1 MSSQVNGEMPLFPEE
16 EIKGTLEDITYYNEE
31 NGYTVA
37 KFLLGDDGQ
46 KVTAVGHLPGIH
58 PGESLQLKGLWTTH
72 PTYGRQFQV
81 HSYRVL
87 APTTRLGIERYL
99 GSGLIKGV
107 GPATARRIVDH
118 FGLETLEILEN
129 HPERLIEVPS
139 IGRKRIKTIQQAW
152 EEQKNIR
159 DVMIFLQSYN
169 ISTSLALKIYRQYG
183 DQSIQVLREDP
194 YQLAREMF
202 GVGFKTADRIAMEMG
217 QKPDSPNRIM
227 AGIVYTLENMSY
239 EGHCFANRD
248 ELTSRCA
255 EILNISTESIL
266 AELNTLIEAKK
277 VIVEEEAIY
286 LPHFFYAESGVA
298 ARIEYIANSS
308 SDRLEMLSH
317 ADWGQLYQWLDKV
330 ISFQLT
336 EEQKNA
342 VKMSLTEKVSIL
354 TGGPGTGK
362 STITDSIIK
371 ILQSFNCTA
380 LLAAPTGRAAKRLN
394 ETTGLHAS
402 TIHRLLEYSPR
413 SNQFLRNQ
421 KNPLDADLIIV
432 DEASMVDIIL
442 MYHLLNAVKEG
453 THILFVGD
461 KDQLPSV
468 GAGNVLRD
476 LIISEVLPVTFLNT
490 IFRQAEGSYIIL
502 NAHRVNQGRMPVFEK
517 NSSDFF
523 LFSENDPQKAADWV
537 IDIVANRLNARFGY
551 DSHRDVQVLSPMHR
565 GEAGVKELNRRLQ
578 EALNPGT
585 RHKKETRLGE
595 RVFRVGDRIMQ
606 VRNNYEKGIFN
617 GDIGIISAID
627 LENQAVEI
635 SIDENRIPYD
645 YAELDELELA
655 YAISIHKSQGSEFP
669 VVVIPLLTQHYM
681 MLQRNLLYT
690 AITRARQKVVLVGS
704 KKAIAM
710 AVKNDKTAQRNTR
723 LAEMLAHSKVLTA
736 ISS

>member
-202 GVGFKTADRIAMEMG
+202 GVGFKTADRIAIEMG

-298 ARIEYIANSS
+298 ARIECIANSS

>member
-266 AELNTLIEAKK
+266 AELNTLIEGKK

-298 ARIEYIANSS
+298 ARIECIANSS

-723 LAEMLAHSKVLTA
+723 LAEMLTHSKVLTA

>member
-1 MSSQVNGEMPLFPEE
+1 
-16 EIKGTLEDITYYNEE
+16 
-31 NGYTVA
+31 
-37 KFLLGDDGQ
+37 
-46 KVTAVGHLPGIH
+46 
-58 PGESLQLKGLWTTH
+58 
-72 PTYGRQFQV
+72 
-81 HSYRVL
+81 
-87 APTTRLGIERYL
+87 
-99 GSGLIKGV
+99 
-107 GPATARRIVDH
+107 
-118 FGLETLEILEN
+118 
-129 HPERLIEVPS
+129 
-139 IGRKRIKTIQQAW
+139 
-152 EEQKNIR
+152 
-159 DVMIFLQSYN
+159 
-169 ISTSLALKIYRQYG
+169 
-183 DQSIQVLREDP
+183 
-194 YQLAREMF
+194 
-202 GVGFKTADRIAMEMG
+202 
-217 QKPDSPNRIM
+217 
-227 AGIVYTLENMSY
+227 LENMSY

-298 ARIEYIANSS
+298 ARIECIANSS

>member
-298 ARIEYIANSS
+298 ARIECIANSS

>member
-1 MSSQVNGEMPLFPEE
+1 MSNQINGEMPLFPEQ
-16 EIKGTLEDITYYNEE
+16 EIKGTLEDITYYNDE

-37 KFLLGDDGQ
+37 KFLLDVDQQ
-46 KVTAVGHLPGIH
+46 KITVVGHLPGTH
-58 PGESLQLKGLWTTH
+58 PGEALHLKGLWTTH
-72 PTYGRQFQV
+72 PTYGRQFEV

-87 APTTRLGIERYL
+87 APATRLGIERYL

-107 GPATARRIVDH
+107 GPATAKRIVDH
-118 FGLETLEILEN
+118 FGMETLEIIEN
-129 HPERLIEVPS
+129 HPEKLMEVSS
-139 IGRKRIKTIQQAW
+139 IGRKRIKIIQNAW
-152 EEQKNIR
+152 EAQKNIK

-169 ISTSLALKIYRQYG
+169 ISTSLALKIYKQYG
-183 DQSIQVLREDP
+183 EQSIQVLKEDP

-217 QKPDSPNRIM
+217 QKVDAPSRIT
-227 AGIVYTLENMSY
+227 AGIIYTLEHMSY
-239 EGHCFANRD
+239 EGHCYAHQD
-248 ELTSRCA
+248 ELILRCA
-255 EILNISTESIL
+255 EILNISGESIQ
-266 AELNTLIEAKK
+266 AEIHSLIGSKK
-277 VIVEEEAIY
+277 VIAEEDAIY
-286 LPHFFYAESGVA
+286 LPHFYYAETGVA
-298 ARIEYIANSS
+298 AQLEKIASS
-308 SDRLEMLSH
+308 SLDRLDMLSH
-317 ADWGQLYQWLDKV
+317 ADWDQLYRWLDKV
-330 ISFQLT
+330 TSFQLT
-336 EEQKNA
+336 IEQKNA
-342 VKMSLTEKVSIL
+342 IKMSLTEKVSVL

-371 ILQSFNCTA
+371 VLQSFNCRA

-394 ETTGLHAS
+394 ETTGLQAS

-421 KNPLDADLIIV
+421 KNPLDTDLIIV

-453 THILFVGD
+453 THILLVGD

-476 LIISEVLPVTFLNT
+476 LIVSGVLPVTLLNT
-490 IFRQAEGSYIIL
+490 IFRQAEGSYIIS
-502 NAHRVNQGRMPVFEK
+502 NAHRVNQGQMPVFEK

-523 LFSENDPQKAADWV
+523 LFPESDPQKAADWV
-537 IDIVANRLNARFGY
+537 IEIVANRLNARFGY
-551 DSHRDVQVLSPMHR
+551 DPLRDVQILSPMHR
-565 GEAGVKELNRRLQ
+565 GEAGVRELNKRLQ
-578 EALNPGT
+578 QALNPAGGK
-585 RHKKETRLGE
+585 KKEYRLGE
-595 RVFRVGDRIMQ
+595 RFFRVGDRIMQ

-627 LENQAVEI
+627 LEEQVVEI
-635 SIDENRIPYD
+635 NIDENRIRYD

-710 AVKNDKTAQRNTR
+710 AVKNNKTAQRNTR
-723 LAEMLAHSKVLTA
+723 LSEMLAQSRVLPITA
-736 ISS
+736 G

>member
-1 MSSQVNGEMPLFPEE
+1 MSEQVHKEMPLFPEQ

-37 KFLLGDDGQ
+37 KFLLDGDEQ
-46 KVTAVGHLPGIH
+46 KVTVVGHLPGIH
-58 PGESLQLKGLWTTH
+58 SGESLQLRGLWTTH
-72 PTYGRQFQV
+72 PTYGRQFEV
-81 HSYRVL
+81 HSYRIM
-87 APTTRLGIERYL
+87 APTTRSGIERYL
-99 GSGLIKGV
+99 GSGLIRGV
-107 GPATARRIVDH
+107 GPVTARRIVDH
-118 FGLETLEILEN
+118 FGLETLEIIEN

-139 IGRKRIKTIQQAW
+139 IGRKRIKIIQNAW

-169 ISTSLALKIYRQYG
+169 ISTSLALKIYKQYG
-183 DQSIQVLREDP
+183 DQSIQVLREDT
-194 YQLAREMF
+194 YQLAREIF

-217 QKPDSPNRIM
+217 QKLDSPARIM
-227 AGIVYTLENMSY
+227 AGITYTLENMSY
-239 EGHCFANRD
+239 EGHCFAHKD
-248 ELTSRCA
+248 ELISRCA
-255 EILNISTESIL
+255 GILNISGESIQ
-266 AELNTLIEAKK
+266 AEIDSLIDSKK
-277 VIVEEEAIY
+277 IIAEGDAIY
-286 LPHFFYAESGVA
+286 LPHFYYAETGVA
-298 ARIEYIANSS
+298 VQLEKLTGSS
-308 SDRLEMLSH
+308 IDRLDMLSH
-317 ADWGQLYQWLDKV
+317 ANWGQLYQWLDKV
-330 ISFQLT
+330 TSFQLT
-336 EEQKNA
+336 DEQKKA

-402 TIHRLLEYSPR
+402 TLHRLLEYSPR

-442 MYHLLNAVKEG
+442 MYHFLNAVKEG
-453 THILFVGD
+453 THLLFVGD

-476 LIISEVLPVTFLNT
+476 LIISEVLPATFLNT
-490 IFRQAEGSYIIL
+490 IFRQAEGSYIIS
-502 NAHRVNQGRMPVFEK
+502 NAHRVNHGKIPIFDK
-517 NSSDFF
+517 NSADFF
-523 LFSENDPQKAADWV
+523 LFSESDPQKAADWV

-551 DSHRDVQVLSPMHR
+551 DPHLDVQVLSPMHR
-565 GEAGVKELNRRLQ
+565 GEAGVRVLNKRLQ
-578 EALNPGT
+578 QALNPAGKQ
-585 RHKKETRLGE
+585 KKEYLVGE
-595 RVFRVGDRIMQ
+595 RVFRVGDRVMQ

-617 GDIGIISAID
+617 GDIGNVSAID
-627 LENQAVEI
+627 LEDQVVEI
-635 SIDENRIPYD
+635 NVEGNRIPYD

-710 AVKNDKTAQRNTR
+710 AVKNDKTTQRNTR
-723 LAEMLAHSKVLTA
+723 LAEMLAQSKVLTA
-736 ISS
+736 IYR